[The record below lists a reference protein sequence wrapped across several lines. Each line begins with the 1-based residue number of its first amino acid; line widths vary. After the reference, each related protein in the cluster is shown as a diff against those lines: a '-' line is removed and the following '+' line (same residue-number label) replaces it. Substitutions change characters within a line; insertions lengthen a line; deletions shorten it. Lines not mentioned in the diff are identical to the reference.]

1 MNWPENS
8 VMHSR
13 GVACGKIK
21 QTHELTEECQG
32 KFQYTIGP

>member
-13 GVACGKIK
+13 GVPRQFDSQEQSFARPEKNSSSA
-21 QTHELTEECQG
+21 LV
-32 KFQYTIGP
+32 